1 MHWKGP
7 VSIAG
12 LQELKIKVPFR
23 VIPSLPPSSIE
34 GVIDCVFFS
43 HETVAGGTLLGG
55 SMQGSV

>member
-12 LQELKIKVPFR
+12 LQELKIKVPFK

-34 GVIDCVFFS
+34 GVIDCVFS
-43 HETVAGGTLLGG
+43 HETIAGGTLLGG